1 MLDASEACVVPVVP
15 SGSFAAHS
23 APPNREYEPEM
34 LSVTS
39 AERKFR
45 GGLGEL
51 VGDATRR
58 VMRTARPGGF
68 IFGLIFDVRSLRV
81 GGGRNVR

>member
-1 MLDASEACVVPVVP
+1 MLDASEALC
-15 SGSFAAHS
+15 AAGRALWQLRGAQCS
-23 APPNREYEPEM
+23 TKPWYKPEM
-34 LSVTS
+34 LSGTS

-45 GGLGEL
+45 GGLEEL

-68 IFGLIFDVRSLRV
+68 IFGLIFDVRSLSTWR
-81 GGGRNVR
+81 RS